1 MDIKSLL
8 RSLNELKVRYVI
20 IGAYAFPFYGY
31 SRATIDID
39 IFIEPENENVEK
51 TLEALSRFG
60 YDVSGV
66 TVEDMLKKK
75 ILIRQYALETDI
87 HPFVTGVSFEEVWKN
102 KEKGKIEGV
111 ETYFASLDDL
121 ITMKES
127 AGREKDLQDLQILRR
142 LKDRKT

>member
-8 RSLNELKVRYVI
+8 RSLNEHKVRYVI
-20 IGAYAFPFYGY
+20 IDAYAFPFYGY

-39 IFIEPENENVEK
+39 IFIDPKRKNAEK
-51 TLEALSRFG
+51 TLEALDNFG
-60 YDVSGV
+60 YDVSAV

-121 ITMKES
+121 ITMKKA
-127 AGREKDLQDLQILRR
+127 AGREKDLQGLKVLQKLNRR
-142 LKDRKT
+142 NG

>member
-39 IFIEPENENVEK
+39 IFIDPKRKNAEK
-51 TLEALSRFG
+51 TLEALDNFG
-60 YDVSGV
+60 YDVSAV
-66 TVEDMLKKK
+66 TVEDMLQKK

-87 HPFVTGVSFEEVWKN
+87 HPFVTGVSFEEIWKN
-102 KEKGKIEGV
+102 KGKGKIEGV

-121 ITMKES
+121 ITMKKA
-127 AGREKDLQDLQILRR
+127 AGREKDLQDLKVLQK
-142 LKDRKT
+142 LKKRNG

>member
-1 MDIKSLL
+1 MDIRSLL

-39 IFIEPENENVEK
+39 IFIDPKRKNAKK
-51 TLEALSRFG
+51 TLEALDNFG

-111 ETYFASLDDL
+111 ETYFVSLDDL
-121 ITMKES
+121 ITMKRA
-127 AGREKDLQDLQILRR
+127 AGREKDLLDLKALQK
-142 LKDRKT
+142 LKKRNG

>member
-1 MDIKSLL
+1 MDIKGLL

-20 IGAYAFPFYGY
+20 IGAFAFPFYGY

-60 YDVSGV
+60 YDVSAV
-66 TVEDMLKKK
+66 TVEEMLKKK

-87 HPFVTGVSFEEVWKN
+87 HPFVTGVSFEEIWKN
-102 KEKGKIEGV
+102 KGKGKIEGV

-121 ITMKES
+121 ITMKKA
-127 AGREKDLQDLQILRR
+127 AGREKDLQDLKALQK
-142 LKDRKT
+142 LKKRNG